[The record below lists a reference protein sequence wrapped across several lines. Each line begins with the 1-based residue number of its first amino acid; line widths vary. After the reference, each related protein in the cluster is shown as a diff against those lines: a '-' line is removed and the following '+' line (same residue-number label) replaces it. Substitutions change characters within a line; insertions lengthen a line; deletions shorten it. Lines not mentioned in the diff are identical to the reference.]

1 MKIKVEYNLQTIL
14 TYLEETGFRWCAG
27 QLPTEYVPI
36 SAKYI
41 ETKDNNI
48 IVFSEYDNDELVTLE
63 EYIASNN
70 MNRKNIIPGYT
81 ITLENGNSFKV
92 MKYMDKKIVFP
103 EGSCCSV
110 HSLDEFCNE
119 DLSPMKNVSRI
130 MTIHNANGVIMWER
144 KFTRSDIK
152 AGFRLVNEKGIEYL
166 VVSDI
171 FEGLKIIPMCQYT
184 IGACLNEIMKE
195 DMSPLTPS
203 HSEIIEVK
211 DTTGKV
217 VYSK

>member
-1 MKIKVEYNLQTIL
+1 MKIKVENNLKEIL
-14 TYLEETGFRWCAG
+14 QVLEDFGYVWLSG
-27 QLPTEYVPI
+27 DLPTKLNLTKQ
-36 SAKYI
+36 ATYI
-41 ETKDNNI
+41 RTRGDKKLEWGANEVTNA
-48 IVFSEYDNDELVTLE
+48 VTLTE
-63 EYIASNN
+63 FISKS
-70 MNRKNIIPGYT
+70 MNKNNIIPGYT
-81 ITLENGNSFKV
+81 ITLENGNTFRI
-92 MKYMDKKIVFP
+92 MKYMDKKIVFA
-103 EGSCCSV
+103 EGSCCSI
-110 HSLDEFCNE
+110 HCLDEFCHE
-119 DLSPMKNVSRI
+119 DLSPKDNVSRI
-130 MTIHNANGVIMWER
+130 MTVRNALGVIMWER

-152 AGFRLVNEKGIEYL
+152 AGFRLVNEKGVEYL